1 MATTHIPKAEYARR
15 RKALMAQMEPNSI
28 AILPAAAVA
37 IRNRDV
43 EHVYRQD
50 SDFQY
55 LSGFPEPEAVIAL
68 IPGREHGE
76 YVLFCRERNPEREQW
91 DGLRAGQDG
100 AVRDFGADDAFP
112 ISDIDDILPG
122 LIEGRDRVYSAMGSN
137 PEFDRRLMEWINV
150 IRSKARLGASPPNE
164 FVALD
169 HLLHDMRLYKSAAE
183 VKVMREAAE
192 ISARAH
198 VRAMQACRAGLHEYS
213 LEAELDYEF
222 RKGGAKMPA
231 YGSIVAAGRNGCILH
246 YQQNDAPLKDG
257 DLVLIDAGCEIDCYA
272 SDITRT
278 FPVSGQFSAE
288 QKAIYELVLKA
299 QEAAFAVIAPGKH
312 WNHAHEATVQVI
324 TEGLVELGLLKG
336 EVSELIESEAY
347 RAFYMHRAGHWLGMD
362 VHDVGEYKVGGQWRV
377 LEPGMALTVEP
388 GIYIG
393 ADNPNVAKKWRG
405 IGVRIEDDV
414 VVTRQGCEILTSGV
428 PKTVAEIEALMVAAR
443 SQAA

>member
-1 MATTHIPKAEYARR
+1 MTHIPKAEYARR

-55 LSGFPEPEAVIAL
+55 LSGFGEPEAVMAL

-76 YVLFCRERNPEREQW
+76 YVLFCRERNPERELW

-100 AVRDFGADDAFP
+100 AMSEYGADDAFP

-137 PEFDRRLMEWINV
+137 AEFDRHLMEWINV
-150 IRSKARLGASPPNE
+150 IRSKTRMGAQPPKE

-183 VKVMREAAE
+183 IKTMRHAAA
-192 ISARAH
+192 ISVRAH
-198 VRAMQACRAGLHEYS
+198 IRAIQACRAGLHEFS

-222 RKGGAKMPA
+222 RRGGAKMPA

-246 YQQNDAPLKDG
+246 YQENDAVLKDG

-278 FPVSGQFSAE
+278 FPVSGRFSAE
-288 QKAIYELVLKA
+288 QKALYDVVLKS
-299 QEAAFAVIAPGKH
+299 QEAAFAAIGPNRH
-312 WNHAHEATVQVI
+312 WNQAHEATVRVI
-324 TEGLVELGLLKG
+324 TEGLVELGLLQG
-336 EVSELIESEAY
+336 DVDELIAGDAHRE
-347 RAFYMHRAGHWLGMD
+347 FYMHRAGHWLGMD
-362 VHDVGEYKVGGQWRV
+362 VHDVGEYKVGGEWRV
-377 LEPGMALTVEP
+377 LEPGMTLTVEP
-388 GIYIG
+388 GIYI
-393 ADNPNVAKKWRG
+393 APDNTRVAKKWRG
-405 IGVRIEDDV
+405 IGIRIEDDV
-414 VVTRQGCEILTSGV
+414 VVTRKGCEVLTAGLPRS
-428 PKTVAEIEALMVAAR
+428 TADIEAMMAAAR
-443 SQAA
+443 VGAP